1 MVYVTKE
8 IQMKVRYEAID
19 NVVVDGVPLP
29 AGRYSGRLAYLADP
43 AEPMAEVSPEY
54 TIDLSQADLETIEG
68 WQGSQPLELLATAN
82 VRDGSL
88 RLL

>member
-1 MVYVTKE
+1 
-8 IQMKVRYEAID
+8 MKVQYEATEAVI
-19 NVVVDGVPLP
+19 VDGVPLT

-43 AEPMAEVSPEY
+43 GEPKADLSPEY
-54 TIDLSQADLETIEG
+54 TINLSQADLQAIEG

-88 RLL
+88 RVL